1 MTTVQRQTRGFT
13 LIELLVVI
21 SVLALLMGLLLP
33 AVQQTREAARRMQ
46 CQNNLKQIGLA
57 LHSYHDVYRVLPPA
71 SIWTGVGEPYGGGLM
86 PLGTFDRVA
95 MGISPGTE
103 PDRLR
108 SSWVIALLPYL
119 DQTTLQ
125 NTFDLHQPIDAE
137 ANRKARSTVLSVMK
151 CPTDAYN
158 SSPYERALLA
168 GTSGHSYARGNYGFN
183 VGPNR
188 VCFRFQ
194 AGCTDGFDTGT
205 SDLINTNA
213 TVSGSGI
220 GGINVSFG
228 FNKFPNGLS
237 NIVAIDEIRAGIEPL
252 DPRGTWALGMPAAN
266 MTAVGFPGPNPEI
279 PDGITSCTMLTLKYS
294 TAELMRLGMPCS
306 DAPIPANFAAAA
318 RSMHGGLVNTLRLD
332 GSASAVQ
339 NSIDSDVWLQLH
351 SKDAR

>member
-33 AVQQTREAARRMQ
+33 AVQQARESARRMQ

-71 SIWTGVGEPYGGGLM
+71 SIWTGRGEPYGGGLM

-95 MGISPGTE
+95 MGISPGSE

-108 SSWVIALLPYL
+108 SCWVIALLPYL

-125 NTFDLHQPIDAE
+125 NAFDLNQPIDAE
-137 ANRKARSTVLSVMK
+137 ANRKARSTGLSVMK
-151 CPTDAYN
+151 CPTDAFN
-158 SSPYERALLA
+158 DSPYERALLA
-168 GTSGHSYARGNYGFN
+168 GRSGHSYARGNYGFN

-194 AGCTDGFDTGT
+194 AGCTDGCDTGT
-205 SDLINTNA
+205 NDLVNTNA

-220 GGINVSFG
+220 GGVNVSFG
-228 FNKFPNGLS
+228 FNNFPNGLS
-237 NIVAIDEIRAGIEPL
+237 NIVAIDEIRAGIDPL
-252 DPRGTWALGMPAAN
+252 DPRGTWALGMSAAN

-294 TAELMRLGMPCS
+294 TAELMRLGMPCN

-318 RSMHGGLVNTLRLD
+318 RSMHVGLVNTLRLD

>member
-1 MTTVQRQTRGFT
+1 MTTVQRRARGFT

-33 AVQQTREAARRMQ
+33 AVQQAREAARRMQ

-57 LHSYHDVYRVLPPA
+57 LHSYHDVHRVLPPA
-71 SIWTGVGEPYGGGLM
+71 SIWTGLGEPYGGGLI

-125 NTFDLHQPIDAE
+125 NAFDLNQPVDAQ

-158 SSPYERALLA
+158 DSPYERALLA
-168 GTSGHSYARGNYGFN
+168 GTSGHSYSRGNYGFN

-205 SDLINTNA
+205 NDLINTNA

-228 FNKFPNGLS
+228 FHSFPNGLS

-266 MTAVGFPGPNPEI
+266 MTAVGFPGPNPEL

-294 TAELMRLGMPCS
+294 TAELKRLGMPCS
-306 DAPIPANFAAAA
+306 DAPISGNFAAAA
-318 RSMHGGLVNTLRLD
+318 RSMHVGLVNTLRLD

>member
-1 MTTVQRQTRGFT
+1 
-13 LIELLVVI
+13 
-21 SVLALLMGLLLP
+21 
-33 AVQQTREAARRMQ
+33 
-46 CQNNLKQIGLA
+46 
-57 LHSYHDVYRVLPPA
+57 
-71 SIWTGVGEPYGGGLM
+71 
-86 PLGTFDRVA
+86 
-95 MGISPGTE
+95 
-103 PDRLR
+103 
-108 SSWVIALLPYL
+108 
-119 DQTTLQ
+119 
-125 NTFDLHQPIDAE
+125 
-137 ANRKARSTVLSVMK
+137 MK

-168 GTSGHSYARGNYGFN
+168 GASGHSYARGNYGFN

-194 AGCTDGFDTGT
+194 AGCTDGFDSGT
-205 SDLINTNA
+205 NDLINTNA

-228 FNKFPNGLS
+228 FNNFPNGLS

-266 MTAVGFPGPNPEI
+266 MTAVGFPGPNPEL

-294 TAELMRLGMPCS
+294 TAELKRRGMPCS

-318 RSMHGGLVNTLRLD
+318 RSMHVGLVNTLRLD

-339 NSIDSDVWLQLH
+339 NSIDSDVWVQLH